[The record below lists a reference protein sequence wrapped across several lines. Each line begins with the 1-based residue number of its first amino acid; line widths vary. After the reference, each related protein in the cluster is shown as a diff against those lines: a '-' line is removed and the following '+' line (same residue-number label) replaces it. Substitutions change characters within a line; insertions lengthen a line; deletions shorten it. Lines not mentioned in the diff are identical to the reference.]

1 MSGWKDLAALDA
13 SRLAVLTRTGAVS
26 AEEAA
31 RACIDRIGQRDA
43 AVGAWAWLEPDAAI
57 AQARRLD
64 AGSAR
69 GPLFGVPVGIKD
81 VFQTKDMPTE
91 HNSPIYA
98 GHRPGI
104 DAACIDTLRAAGALI
119 LGKTTTVEFAGGFG
133 RPASTR
139 HPLDPGRSPGGTSS
153 GTAAAVADRQVPLGF
168 GTQTAGSTIR
178 PASFCG
184 VHGMKPTW
192 GTVSR
197 EGVKFISVSLDT
209 VTWMARSVDDLALVA
224 DVFALEDA
232 EPRRPIPIRE
242 MRIAICRTPAWSA
255 ASETVRT
262 GLAHSADRLADA
274 GAAVVEFELPDEF
287 AALRDAQIA
296 IMMGEAKAALLNE
309 YRAHPD
315 LLDPSYIDVI
325 EGSWSVRPAKLR
337 DALDLGARCRI
348 AFDTMAARFD
358 AVVTPSATDE
368 APIFGQGTGNAAFN
382 QIWSILHVPCINLP
396 VLTGPNG
403 LPVGLTLTG
412 PRFADR
418 RLLAS
423 ARAIEP
429 VLLHGDRGN
438 RP

>member
-1 MSGWKDLAALDA
+1 MSGRRDLTALDGSALAAL
-13 SRLAVLTRTGAVS
+13 TRSGAVS
-26 AEEAA
+26 AEDVA
-31 RACIDRIGQRDA
+31 RACLERIDERDA
-43 AVGAWAWLEPDAAI
+43 AVQAWAWLDPDAVI
-57 AQARRLD
+57 AQARSLD

-69 GPLFGVPVGIKD
+69 GLLFGVPFGIKD

-133 RPASTR
+133 RPAPTR
-139 HPLDPGRSPGGTSS
+139 HPLGPGRSPGGTSS
-153 GTAAAVADRQVPLGF
+153 GTAAAVADRQVPLGL

-184 VHGMKPTW
+184 VHAMKPTW
-192 GTVSR
+192 GAVSR

-209 VTWMARSVDDLALVA
+209 VTWMARAVDDLALVA
-224 DVFALEDA
+224 DVFALADA
-232 EPRRPIPIRE
+232 EPWQPKPIGE
-242 MRIAICRTPAWSA
+242 MRIAICRTPAWDA
-255 ASETVRT
+255 ASETVRS
-262 GLAHSADRLADA
+262 GLARSADRLADA
-274 GAAVVEFELPDEF
+274 GAAVVELDLPDEF
-287 AALRDAQIA
+287 AALRDAHIA
-296 IMMGEAKAALLNE
+296 VMMGEAGAALLNE

-315 LLDPSYIDVI
+315 LLDPGYVDVI
-325 EGSWSVRPAKLR
+325 EGSWSVHPAKLR
-337 DALDLGARCRI
+337 DALDLAARCRI
-348 AFDTMAARFD
+348 AFDSLAAPFD
-358 AVVTPSATDE
+358 AILTPSATDV

-382 QIWSILHVPCINLP
+382 QMWSLLHVPCINLP
-396 VLTGPNG
+396 VLTGPKG
-403 LPVGLTLTG
+403 FPVGLTVTG

-418 RLLAS
+418 RVLAS

-429 VLLHGDRGN
+429 ALLRGEREN